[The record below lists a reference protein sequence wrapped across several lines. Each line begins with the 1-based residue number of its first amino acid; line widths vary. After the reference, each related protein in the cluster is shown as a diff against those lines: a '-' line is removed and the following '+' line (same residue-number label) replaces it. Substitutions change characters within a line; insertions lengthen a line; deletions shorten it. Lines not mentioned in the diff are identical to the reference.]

1 VSNANGT
8 LNLLQATRQYAPES
22 PFIFSSTNKV
32 YEDTANHLPLVEL
45 DSLFG
50 VSKVA
55 ADVDLIIQ
63 EPNCTGS

>member
-32 YEDTANHLPLVEL
+32 YGDTPNHLPLVEL
-45 DSLFG
+45 DRLFG